1 MSKPTDIERVK
12 AVLYL
17 KLDENLS
24 NRDIARGL
32 PLYLIFSVNSE
43 PWIVA
48 GRYLSMPPINV
59 YISHFILT
67 GKRAVLNLIM
77 A

>member
-24 NRDIARGL
+24 NRDIARRL
-32 PLYLIFSVNSE
+32 
-43 PWIVA
+43 
-48 GRYLSMPPINV
+48 NV
-59 YISHFILT
+59 GAATIS
-67 GKRAVLNLIM
+67 
-77 A
+77 

>member
-1 MSKPTDIERVK
+1 MW
-12 AVLYL
+12 
-17 KLDENLS
+17 
-24 NRDIARGL
+24 GL

-48 GRYLSMPPINV
+48 DRYLSMPPING